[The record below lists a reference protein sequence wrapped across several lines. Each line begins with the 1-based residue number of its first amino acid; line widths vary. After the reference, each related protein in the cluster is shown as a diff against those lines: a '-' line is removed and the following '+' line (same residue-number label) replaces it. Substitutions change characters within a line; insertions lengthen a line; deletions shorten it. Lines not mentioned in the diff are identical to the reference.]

1 LGKQLSLR
9 PQAESIHPEDHEIL
23 NNLSSTG
30 ATRLRTEE
38 LLFNKYKYFIREGVL
53 KYHIKE
59 EESFDAYCEALL
71 AFIREHQN
79 GRFEGRSSLKTY
91 LYKIFL
97 NKCVDLVRKNST
109 NKRSVFQTSMISDR
123 LEQLSDSSRSI
134 LQQLIDKADHSLL
147 RQQIQLL
154 AENCQKILMYW
165 ADNFS
170 DREIAVELEYKSA
183 DVVKTSRL
191 RCLEKLKLLYKQD
204 NQRP

>member
-1 LGKQLSLR
+1 LR
-9 PQAESIHPEDHEIL
+9 PQANSTHPEDGEIL
-23 NNLSSTG
+23 TNLSLTG
-30 ATRLRTEE
+30 APRLRSEE
-38 LLFNKYKYFIREGVL
+38 LLFNKYRYFIREGVL

-59 EESFDAYCEALL
+59 EESFDAYCDAIL
-71 AFIREHQN
+71 AFIREYQN

-91 LYKIFL
+91 IYKIFL

-134 LQQLIDKADHSLL
+134 LQQLIEKADYSKL
-147 RQQIQLL
+147 RQQIILL
-154 AENCQKILMYW
+154 GENCQKMLMYW

-170 DREIAVELEYKSA
+170 DREIAVALEYKSA

-191 RCLEKLKLLYKQD
+191 RCLEKLKQLYKTG
-204 NQRP
+204 

>member
-1 LGKQLSLR
+1 LS
-9 PQAESIHPEDHEIL
+9 PQTHLTHPEDGEIL
-23 NNLSSTG
+23 TNLLLTG
-30 ATRLRTEE
+30 APRLRSEE

-59 EESFDAYCEALL
+59 EESFDAYCDAIL

-91 LYKIFL
+91 IYKIFL

-123 LEQLSDSSRSI
+123 LEQLSDSSRGI
-134 LQQLIDKADHSLL
+134 LQQLIEKADHGML
-147 RQQIQLL
+147 RRQIQLL
-154 AENCQKILMYW
+154 AENCQKMLMYW

-170 DREIAVELEYKSA
+170 DREIAAALEYKSA

-191 RCLEKLKLLYKQD
+191 RCLEKLKQLYKTG
-204 NQRP
+204 

>member
-1 LGKQLSLR
+1 LR
-9 PQAESIHPEDHEIL
+9 PQANSTHPEDDEIL
-23 NNLSSTG
+23 TNLSLTG
-30 ATRLRTEE
+30 APRLRSEE
-38 LLFNKYKYFIREGVL
+38 LLFNKYRYFIREGVL

-59 EESFDAYCEALL
+59 EESFDAYCDAIL

-91 LYKIFL
+91 IYKIFL

-123 LEQLSDSSRSI
+123 LEQLSDTSRNI
-134 LQQLIDKADHSLL
+134 LQQLIEKADYSML

-154 AENCQKILMYW
+154 GENCQKMLMYW

-170 DREIAVELEYKSA
+170 DREIAVVLEYKSA

-191 RCLEKLKLLYKQD
+191 RCLEKLKQLYKTG
-204 NQRP
+204 